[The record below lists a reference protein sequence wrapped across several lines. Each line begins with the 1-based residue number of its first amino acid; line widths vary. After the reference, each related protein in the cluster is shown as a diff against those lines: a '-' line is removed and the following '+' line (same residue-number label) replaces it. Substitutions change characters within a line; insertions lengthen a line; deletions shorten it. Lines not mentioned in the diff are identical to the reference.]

1 MRFPIPENF
10 ARTYIEMHGEAG
22 SAWLAQL
29 PDQIAG
35 LEQRWQIQ
43 VHAPYSLSYNY
54 VAPAVRVDG
63 EKVVLK
69 IGYPDRELV
78 SEITALRHYAGKGI
92 VRLLEADP
100 NLGAFLIERLEPG
113 VPLTEHPDDDQA
125 TRIAAQVM
133 LDLWIPGPANSE
145 GRLLSVDLWSR
156 GFKRLRDQFN
166 GGTGPMP
173 AHLVERAEHIYE
185 ELQADLAP
193 PMLLHGD
200 LHHWNILSAQRAPWL
215 ALDPKGIIGEPA
227 YEVGALLRNPW
238 PDMDGVVELL
248 RRLPRRLDIFEEMLG
263 FDRQRMLAWSMYQAV
278 LSSWWTYEDHHKV
291 GEEMIAFA
299 EAHIPL
305 LSAF

>member
-29 PDQIAG
+29 PDRIG
-35 LEQRWQIQ
+35 DLEQRWNFQ
-43 VHAPYSLSYNY
+43 VQAPYSLSYNY
-54 VAPAVRVDG
+54 VAPAVRAKG

-69 IGYPDRELV
+69 IGFPDRELV
-78 SEITALRHYAGKGI
+78 SEITALQHYAGRGI
-92 VRLLEADP
+92 VQLLEDDAD
-100 NLGAFLIERLEPG
+100 LGAFLIERLEPG
-113 VPLTEHPDDDQA
+113 IPLTDHPDDDEA

-133 LDLWIPGPANSE
+133 LDLWIPAPANAE
-145 GRLLSVDLWSR
+145 GRLLTVDSWSK
-156 GFKRLRDQFN
+156 GFRRLRDQFD

-173 AHLVERAEHIYE
+173 AQLVERAERIYA
-185 ELQADLAP
+185 ELQADLAE

-200 LHHWNILSAQRAPWL
+200 LHHWNILSAKRAPWL
-215 ALDPKGIIGEPA
+215 ALDPKGVLGETA

-238 PDMDGVVELL
+238 PDMDGVTVLL

-278 LSSWWTYEDHHKV
+278 LSSWWTYEDHHQV
-291 GEEMIAFA
+291 GKEMIAFA

-305 LSAF
+305 LKGS